1 LREPAES
8 DAPRRQRRTAR
19 NGRRIFLAQPTAA
32 PRPGDAD
39 AVPPHRSGQ
48 DGSSFL
54 QAAFAALAGALL
66 EAGIRYPADAGGHER
81 ALSGGIT
88 SGNGVLLTE
97 TLAGE
102 ERLAALLA

>member
-1 LREPAES
+1 MRTLFLHIG
-8 DAPRRQRRTAR
+8 QGKTAR
-19 NGRRIFLAQPTAA
+19 ASC
-32 PRPGDAD
+32 RP
-39 AVPPHRSGQ
+39 
-48 DGSSFL
+48 

-88 SGNGVLLTE
+88 SGTRVLLTE